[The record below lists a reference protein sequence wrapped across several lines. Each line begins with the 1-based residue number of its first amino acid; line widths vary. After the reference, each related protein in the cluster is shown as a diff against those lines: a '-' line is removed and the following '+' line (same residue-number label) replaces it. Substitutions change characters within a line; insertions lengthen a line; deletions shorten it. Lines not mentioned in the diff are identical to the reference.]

1 MSFVSLA
8 QQQIGAAAT
17 TLATNPAAVKIH
29 RAFRKKKGL
38 PATTTTTTTTT
49 ITRREGRNRGSSN
62 NNNNNCPTP
71 IHIIILIEV

>member
-38 PATTTTTTTTT
+38 PATTTTTT

-71 IHIIILIEV
+71 IHSIILIEV

>member
-38 PATTTTTTTTT
+38 PATTTTTT

>member
-8 QQQIGAAAT
+8 QQQISAAAT
-17 TLATNPAAVKIH
+17 TLATNPAAEKIH

-38 PATTTTTTTTT
+38 PATTTTTT